1 MPDERPVAIANTSPL
16 QYLEEEPRI
25 VVTPSG
31 LECVP
36 NTAKDHEN
44 SGSPT
49 ESLLPPQPKKRFTK
63 RDGSKVAKLAILA
76 GNAVRN
82 ADLHRALDLI
92 DQILALCSRRPESVG
107 QNEARA

>member
-1 MPDERPVAIANTSPL
+1 M
-16 QYLEEEPRI
+16 
-25 VVTPSG
+25 TPSG

-44 SGSPT
+44 SESPT

-76 GNAVRN
+76 ENALRYV
-82 ADLHRALDLI
+82 DLNRALELI
-92 DQILALCSRRPESVG
+92 EEIRAVG
-107 QNEARA
+107 EVGSGELLPSSIRVLR